1 MSSPIITV
9 KVKET
14 LELEKSGESEEEIN
28 IELETTSEMK
38 GTKYRNRNDFR
49 RIPFSLFVKIKRTEF
64 KLKCNGKRLLF

>member
-14 LELEKSGESEEEIN
+14 LELEKNGESEEEIN
-28 IELETTSEMK
+28 IELETTSETK

-49 RIPFSLFVKIKRTEF
+49 RPSLCSS
-64 KLKCNGKRLLF
+64 KLREPNLN